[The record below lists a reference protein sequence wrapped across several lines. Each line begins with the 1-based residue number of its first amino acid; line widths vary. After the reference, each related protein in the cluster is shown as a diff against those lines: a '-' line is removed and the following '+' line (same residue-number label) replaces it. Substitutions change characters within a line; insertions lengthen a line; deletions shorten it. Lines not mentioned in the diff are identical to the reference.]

1 MWARAIVTL
10 CMVIASIAPAL
21 AEGDREAG
29 RDVFAY
35 AAACIACH
43 AIGCTRDEAPKL
55 GGIVG
60 RRAGTDPNFDG
71 YSDAMKSS
79 DVVWTEETLDAY
91 IADPAAFIPGNGMA
105 STTGKLE
112 DETQRRNL
120 IAFLIDPD
128 ESVDLCF

>member
-1 MWARAIVTL
+1 MWFRGIAVV
-10 CMVIASIAPAL
+10 CMLIGSNATSWAD
-21 AEGDREAG
+21 GDREAG

-35 AAACIACH
+35 SAACIACH
-43 AIGCTRDEAPKL
+43 AIGCTRDQAPKL
-55 GGIVG
+55 GGIIG
-60 RRAGTDPNFDG
+60 RRAGTDPDYDA

-120 IAFLIDPD
+120 IAFLKEPD
-128 ESVDLCF
+128 NSVDLCF

>member
-1 MWARAIVTL
+1 MWSRATVTL
-10 CMVIASIAPAL
+10 CMLIAANAPAL

-35 AAACIACH
+35 SAACIACH

-55 GGIVG
+55 GGIIG
-60 RRAGTDPNFDG
+60 RRAGTDPKFDG

-91 IADPAAFIPGNGMA
+91 IAGPAAFIPGNGMA

-120 IAFLIDPD
+120 IAFLKEPD

>member
-1 MWARAIVTL
+1 MWSRATVTL
-10 CMVIASIAPAL
+10 CMLIAANAPAL

-35 AAACIACH
+35 SAACIACH

-55 GGIVG
+55 GGIIG
-60 RRAGTDPNFDG
+60 RRAGTDPKFDG

-120 IAFLIDPD
+120 IAFLKEPD

>member
-1 MWARAIVTL
+1 ML
-10 CMVIASIAPAL
+10 IASNAPAL

-35 AAACIACH
+35 SAACIACH

-55 GGIVG
+55 GGILG
-60 RRAGTDPNFDG
+60 RRAGTDPNYDG
-71 YSDAMKSS
+71 YSDAMMSS
-79 DVVWTEETLDAY
+79 NVVWDEESLDAY

-120 IAFLIDPD
+120 IAFLKEPD